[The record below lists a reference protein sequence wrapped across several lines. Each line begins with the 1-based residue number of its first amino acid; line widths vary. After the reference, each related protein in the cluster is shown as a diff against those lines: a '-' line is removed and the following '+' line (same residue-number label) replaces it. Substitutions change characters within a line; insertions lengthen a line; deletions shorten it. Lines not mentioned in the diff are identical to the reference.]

1 MTSFYD
7 SLIRE
12 IKSLYSIISL
22 AILHKRISDYH
33 SHTDYSEHA
42 HAGDIKSLLIT
53 YIDKIPV
60 STAAS
65 QQAKFSA
72 DGVIQKEPVVDKY
85 LYESHETDTARFV
98 SHKYVGDL
106 SKYFKSRRKVYELQ
120 PGIKDK
126 LEHSV
131 WEHINASIQ
140 CAYRGNIKNAQMH
153 ADIANSAFKEVAH
166 YMSVAEY
173 NDFSKKVTVRMTA
186 L

>member
-1 MTSFYD
+1 MGFYD
-7 SLIRE
+7 SLIQE
-12 IKSLYSIISL
+12 IKELYNKASL

-33 SHTDYSEHA
+33 RHTDYSEHA

-53 YIDKIPV
+53 YIDKIPA
-60 STAAS
+60 STTAS
-65 QQAKFSA
+65 QETKFSA
-72 DGVIQKEPVVDKY
+72 DSIIPKEPVVDKY
-85 LYESHETDTARFV
+85 LYERHETDTRHVV

-106 SKYFKSRRKVYELQ
+106 SKYFKSRRKAYDLQ

-140 CAYRGNIKNAQMH
+140 SAYKGDLKNSQMH